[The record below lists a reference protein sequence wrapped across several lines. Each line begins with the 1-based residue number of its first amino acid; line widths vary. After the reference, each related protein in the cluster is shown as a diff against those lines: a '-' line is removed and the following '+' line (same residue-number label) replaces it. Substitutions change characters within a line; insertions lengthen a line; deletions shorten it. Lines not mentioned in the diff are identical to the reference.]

1 VAKGPNGNGKKLSV
15 VETGSDVDV
24 VDPYKAE
31 LEAARGATVSRR
43 LEDNVLPLVRL
54 LQTNSPEVNRRNA
67 GYVEGANPGDWY
79 FRDAPKEIVRGEEGF
94 DMQPLFLDHVY
105 VQWKPDRGGFSGK
118 TYPFNDVPPEARDRI
133 DIDSET
139 GAQRNVLGMP
149 NGDYLEDTIYIYGMV
164 DKRLWVVPCRST
176 GLTIARRFNQ
186 ALSFLQFDGEELA
199 IFGSTWRF
207 TTRMAQNKK
216 GEWFIPHFAK
226 TSQFA
231 RPDAQLNVPVMPLE
245 TFRLGRKER
254 GALMTDLKTGARMI
268 EIPAQDETVTG
279 AVGSAA
285 RDTVHDDG
293 PGEDIP
299 F

>member
-1 VAKGPNGNGKKLSV
+1 MAKNGNGGNGKKLSI
-15 VETGSDVDV
+15 VETGEV
-24 VDPYKAE
+24 VDPYRAE

-94 DMQPLFLDHVY
+94 EMQPLFLDHVY
-105 VQWKPDRGGFSGK
+105 VQWKADRGGFSGK
-118 TYPFNDVPPEARDRI
+118 TYPFNDIPPEARERT
-133 DIDSET
+133 DIDNET
-139 GAQRNVLGMP
+139 GAARTVLGMP
-149 NGDYLEDTIYIYGMV
+149 NGDYLEDTIYIYGIV
-164 DKRLWVVPCRST
+164 DGRLWVVPCRST

-207 TTRMAQNKK
+207 TTRMATNKK

-226 TSQFA
+226 ASQFA
-231 RPDAQLNVPVMPLE
+231 RPDAQLNVATMSLD
-245 TFRLGRKER
+245 TFKLGRKER
-254 GALMTDLKTGARMI
+254 GALMMDLKTGARMI
-268 EIPAQDETVTG
+268 EIPAQDETTTG
-279 AVGSAA
+279 AAGRSIS
-285 RDTVHDDG
+285 DG
-293 PGEDIP
+293 VPDAGEDIP

>member
-1 VAKGPNGNGKKLSV
+1 MAKNGNGNKLQV
-15 VETGSDVDV
+15 VKDQLPEVA
-24 VDPYKAE
+24 DPYRAE

-67 GYVEGANPGDWY
+67 AYVEGAAPGDWY

-94 DMQPLFLDHVY
+94 EIQPLLLDHVY
-105 VQWKPDRGGFSGK
+105 VQWKPERGGFSGK
-118 TYPFNDVPPEARDRI
+118 TYPFNDVPPEAKERI
-133 DIDSET
+133 DIDPES
-139 GAQRNVLGMP
+139 GAQRTVLGMP
-149 NGDYLEDTIYIYGMV
+149 NGDYLEDTIYIYGV
-164 DKRLWVVPCRST
+164 VEKRLWVVPCRST

-207 TTRMAQNKK
+207 TTRLTQNKK
-216 GEWFIPHFAK
+216 GEWFIPHFLKA
-226 TSQFA
+226 SQFA
-231 RPDAQLNVPVMPLE
+231 RPGTDLNVPTMSLD

-254 GALMTDLKTGARMI
+254 GSLMADLKTGARMI
-268 EIPAQDETVTG
+268 EIPPQEETAPGGTG
-279 AVGSAA
+279 GGS
-285 RDTVHDDG
+285 
-293 PGEDIP
+293 PGTASNGGVDEDIP

>member
-1 VAKGPNGNGKKLSV
+1 MAKAPNGNGKKLSI
-15 VETGSDVDV
+15 VETGDV
-24 VDPYKAE
+24 VDPYKAA

-43 LEDNVLPLVRL
+43 LEDNVLPLIRL

-94 DMQPLFLDHVY
+94 EMQPLYIDHVY
-105 VQWKPDRGGFSGK
+105 VQWKPERGGFSGNV
-118 TYPFNDVPPEARDRI
+118 YPFNDIPPEAADRI
-133 DIDSET
+133 DIDPET
-139 GAQRNVLGMP
+139 GTQRKVKGMP
-149 NGDYLEDTIYIYGMV
+149 NGDYLEDTIYIYGIV

-186 ALSFLQFDGEELA
+186 ALSFLLIEGKELV

-231 RPDAQLNVPVMPLE
+231 LPGAELNVPIMSLD
-245 TFRLGRKER
+245 TFNLGLAER
-254 GALMTDLKTGARMI
+254 RALMADLKTGARMI
-268 EIPAQDETVTG
+268 EIPAQDETATNAVSG
-279 AVGSAA
+279 AVS
-285 RDTVHDDG
+285 DG
-293 PGEDIP
+293 GDGEEIP